1 MTRATHRVVTLI
13 VLVLVVCAGPW
24 GCALKHPQGPQ
35 SPTDEV
41 RAQIKTI
48 GLPVAGFP
56 PEAHV
61 DAPTSGKGMGALK
74 GAGVGLAV
82 GAAPGMAIA
91 GSIGKGC
98 NGGGEL
104 GAVICGAALV
114 FGLGVAAAG
123 GTIGALGGTV
133 YGAVTAESG
142 SKVDAAQAE
151 LKSALIQAD
160 VQMMLRNHVLEM
172 VRDSQLNFVAVD
184 DEDRGANGQPIDYK
198 ALASTSIDTVLQVS
212 VPQLGLAG
220 ESGINPPIKLFM
232 TARARLVRTAD
243 GVEMYAEKFDYRSD
257 GTSKFLEWAADE
269 AQMFRQEIE
278 RGTRTLAEDI
288 VRLVFPAEPVRD
300 SAPAEQSATLPSTPI
315 ESIAE
320 SPATSSELPSKPVN
334 VAVAERNESTP
345 SDAPRAAMIGTWL
358 GTFRPA
364 EGSQT
369 YPARLRVFEDGGQIR
384 WELTRSQAGRDLAG
398 SGVVSVADATVTLTG
413 TYQPSPGSL
422 YQRAWAGSQP
432 IDVTYSLRR
441 YGASLIGSGLG
452 ADNRVETLMLMRAAG
467 Q

>member
-1 MTRATHRVVTLI
+1 MERRCRAAPGGTVMTRATHRSVTFI

-41 RAQIKTI
+41 RAQLKTV
-48 GLPVAGFP
+48 GLPVAAFP

-160 VQMMLRNHVLEM
+160 VQKMLRNHVLEM

-232 TARARLVRTAD
+232 TARAR
-243 GVEMYAEKFDYRSD
+243 
-257 GTSKFLEWAADE
+257 
-269 AQMFRQEIE
+269 
-278 RGTRTLAEDI
+278 
-288 VRLVFPAEPVRD
+288 
-300 SAPAEQSATLPSTPI
+300 
-315 ESIAE
+315 
-320 SPATSSELPSKPVN
+320 
-334 VAVAERNESTP
+334 
-345 SDAPRAAMIGTWL
+345 
-358 GTFRPA
+358 
-364 EGSQT
+364 
-369 YPARLRVFEDGGQIR
+369 
-384 WELTRSQAGRDLAG
+384 
-398 SGVVSVADATVTLTG
+398 
-413 TYQPSPGSL
+413 
-422 YQRAWAGSQP
+422 
-432 IDVTYSLRR
+432 
-441 YGASLIGSGLG
+441 
-452 ADNRVETLMLMRAAG
+452 
-467 Q
+467 

>member
-1 MTRATHRVVTLI
+1 MTRATHRIVTFI
-13 VLVLVVCAGPW
+13 VLVFVVCAGPW

-41 RAQIKTI
+41 RAQLKTV
-48 GLPVAGFP
+48 GLPVAAFP

-82 GAAPGMAIA
+82 GATPGMAIA

-142 SKVDAAQAE
+142 SKVGAAQAE

-160 VQMMLRNHVLEM
+160 VQTMLRDKVLEM
-172 VRDSQLNFVAVD
+172 VRDRSPLNFVAVD
-184 DEDRGANGQPIDYK
+184 DEDRHANGQPIDYQ
-198 ALASTSIDTVLQVS
+198 ALASTGVDTVLEVS
-212 VPQLGLAG
+212 VPRIGLAG
-220 ESGINPPIKLFM
+220 ESGINPPISLLM
-232 TARARLVRTAD
+232 NARARLVRTAD
-243 GVEMYAEKFDYRSD
+243 GIEMYADKFDYRGD
-257 GTSKFLEWAADE
+257 GASKFLEWAADE

-300 SAPAEQSATLPSTPI
+300 SAPAAQSATLPSTPI

-320 SPATSSELPSKPVN
+320 SPATSSELPSGVRGRGRTQRKHAVRCTACGDDRDVARHVQASGGKPDVSSEAACFRGRWTDPLGAHSN
-334 VAVAERNESTP
+334 P
-345 SDAPRAAMIGTWL
+345 S
-358 GTFRPA
+358 RPGPCRLRRRVGCGCDRYA
-364 EGSQT
+364 DGDVPAKPGLCV
-369 YPARLRVFEDGGQIR
+369 PARV
-384 WELTRSQAGRDLAG
+384 GRLSTD
-398 SGVVSVADATVTLTG
+398 
-413 TYQPSPGSL
+413 
-422 YQRAWAGSQP
+422 
-432 IDVTYSLRR
+432 
-441 YGASLIGSGLG
+441 
-452 ADNRVETLMLMRAAG
+452 
-467 Q
+467 

>member
-1 MTRATHRVVTLI
+1 MEQRCRAAPGGTVMTGAT
-13 VLVLVVCAGPW
+13 
-24 GCALKHPQGPQ
+24 
-35 SPTDEV
+35 
-41 RAQIKTI
+41 
-48 GLPVAGFP
+48 
-56 PEAHV
+56 
-61 DAPTSGKGMGALK
+61 
-74 GAGVGLAV
+74 
-82 GAAPGMAIA
+82 PGMAIA

-142 SKVDAAQAE
+142 SKVGAAQAE

-160 VQMMLRNHVLEM
+160 VQTMLRNHVLEM

-257 GTSKFLEWAADE
+257 GTS
-269 AQMFRQEIE
+269 
-278 RGTRTLAEDI
+278 
-288 VRLVFPAEPVRD
+288 
-300 SAPAEQSATLPSTPI
+300 
-315 ESIAE
+315 
-320 SPATSSELPSKPVN
+320 
-334 VAVAERNESTP
+334 
-345 SDAPRAAMIGTWL
+345 
-358 GTFRPA
+358 
-364 EGSQT
+364 
-369 YPARLRVFEDGGQIR
+369 
-384 WELTRSQAGRDLAG
+384 
-398 SGVVSVADATVTLTG
+398 
-413 TYQPSPGSL
+413 
-422 YQRAWAGSQP
+422 
-432 IDVTYSLRR
+432 
-441 YGASLIGSGLG
+441 
-452 ADNRVETLMLMRAAG
+452 
-467 Q
+467 